1 VGCLVVLCVCSVRC
15 VTQVGIPANR
25 GGVRHEH
32 AQLQGHRSEVEQ
44 LHWDP
49 DLPIALYFTGTKG
62 KIKVIWAKITEITE
76 VIAFRTI
83 RVQKRR
89 LRDRTERKAI

>member
-1 VGCLVVLCVCSVRC
+1 MGCLVVLCVCSVRC

-49 DLPIALYFTGTKG
+49 DLPIAL
-62 KIKVIWAKITEITE
+62 
-76 VIAFRTI
+76 
-83 RVQKRR
+83 
-89 LRDRTERKAI
+89 